1 MNEKILQE
9 LEDLSPELAG
19 LKKQHHQIDMPIG
32 YQKELF
38 AKIKSELPGKPKA
51 KLINLSILGAVAAS
65 CLVLIAYLS
74 LIDVTTQVDSQNDV
88 FETYVLDNL
97 DEYEDILIMDEEDNS
112 SLSKKLVDIPES
124 ELISYLENNLDQLD
138 LELQY

>member
-19 LKKQHHQIDMPIG
+19 LKKQHHQIDMPNG

-74 LIDVTTQVDSQNDV
+74 LIDVTTQIDSQNDV